1 MRDIA
6 LALFILGTIPFILTR
21 PYIGLLV
28 WSWLGYMNP
37 HRLTWGFAYSFPW
50 VMLIAIVT
58 LVSLLVSKEKKAV
71 RLTPTVVFL
80 FLFFVWTTVTTFF
93 AVQPA
98 SAWQEWEEFGKVF
111 IMVLVT
117 LMLVKD
123 RQRMHWLIWAIAVSI
138 GFWGLKG
145 GVFTVLHGGN
155 YHVYGPPR
163 SFFSNNNDTALVLC
177 MVLPL
182 MRYLQLQTARKYV
195 RRGLG
200 LAMLLTGIAVL
211 GTYSRGG
218 LITLAVV
225 STALFLKSRGRIA
238 VALVFLALLIT
249 AYQFMPA
256 QWMERMDT
264 LQNASSVETAQTR
277 MQSWEFAANVA
288 IHHPAMGGGFNVYQN
303 PEAWVQYAPEGAV
316 RRAVHSIYFRVLGEH
331 GFPGLVL
338 FLALLFFSWRNCG
351 RVRRI
356 TRGSPQ
362 DKWAFDLA
370 SMLQVSLLAYMVGGA
385 GDTSSYFDSAYQMM
399 AVCTLLAV
407 MVADGSG
414 STASVASAAAAGP
427 RHTAAL
433 EGGKL
438 QGLTGKS

>member
-6 LALFILGTIPFILTR
+6 LALFILGMIPYILMR
-21 PYIGLLV
+21 PFIGLLI

-37 HRLTWGFAYSFPW
+37 HRLTWGFAYGFPW
-50 VMLIAIVT
+50 VMLVAVVT
-58 LVSLLVSKEKKAV
+58 LVSIAISREKKAI
-71 RLTPTVVFL
+71 RLSPTVVL
-80 FLFFVWTTVTTFF
+80 LLLFFIWTTVTTFF

-98 SAWQEWEEFGKVF
+98 SAWREWEQFGKVL

-123 RQRMHWLIWAIAVSI
+123 KERMQWLVWVIVVSI
-138 GFWGLKG
+138 GFWGFKG
-145 GVFTVLHGGN
+145 GLFTALHGGN

-182 MRYLQLQTARKYV
+182 MRYLQLQTAQKYL
-195 RRGLG
+195 RRGMG
-200 LAMLLTGIAVL
+200 VAMLLTGIAVL

-225 STALFLKSRGRIA
+225 SAALFLKSRGRIA
-238 VALVFLALLIT
+238 IGLVLVALLVT

-256 QWMERMDT
+256 QWIERMGTIQD
-264 LQNASSVETAQTR
+264 ASSVETAQTR
-277 MQSWEFAANVA
+277 IQSWEFAANVA
-288 IHHPAMGGGFNVYQN
+288 IHHPAFGGGFNVYQN
-303 PEAWVQYAPEGAV
+303 AEAWAQYAPEGAV

-331 GFPGLVL
+331 GFPGLIL
-338 FLALLFFSWRNCG
+338 FLALLYVSWRNCG
-351 RVRRI
+351 RVRRW

-385 GDTSSYFDSAYQMM
+385 ADTSSYFDIAYQMM
-399 AVCTLLAV
+399 AICTLLAGV
-407 MVADGSG
+407 VAEKR
-414 STASVASAAAAGP
+414 TAPDESAATGRRPAG
-427 RHTAAL
+427 AL
-433 EGGKL
+433 EGGNL
-438 QGLTGKS
+438 PGLMGKS